1 MSEEWLERQEG
12 PEGQW
17 CDLATR
23 VGYGAQRRIEIA
35 LARAQNAT
43 DMSDVALRGLLEGCS
58 VKDVFTGEPTE
69 DIDRASA
76 EVVEP
81 WRRRA
86 MELYNAWYK
95 DAHPGPKGSSRTARQ
110 TKSSGKQMQAS
121 ATGE

>member
-1 MSEEWLERQEG
+1 MSDWIERQEG
-12 PEGQW
+12 PDGQW

-23 VGYGAQRRIEIA
+23 VGYGAQRRIEVTLA
-35 LARAQNAT
+35 LARTGT
-43 DMSDVALRGLLEGCS
+43 DAADAALRALVEGCS
-58 VKDVFTGEPTE
+58 VKDVFTGELTA

-95 DAHPGPKGSSRTARQ
+95 DAHPGPKGSSRTASQ
-110 TKSSGKQMQAS
+110 TPTSGKTKPAS
-121 ATGE
+121 ETSD